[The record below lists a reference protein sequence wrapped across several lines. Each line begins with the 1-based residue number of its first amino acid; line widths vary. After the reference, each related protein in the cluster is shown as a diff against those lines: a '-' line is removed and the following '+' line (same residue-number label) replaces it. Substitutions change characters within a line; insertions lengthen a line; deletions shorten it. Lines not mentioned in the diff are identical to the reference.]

1 MNFFV
6 VVGLFTI
13 VSALDLSKVA
23 EPIADEYVV
32 QFKNNISL
40 HERLNHID
48 LVNASSE
55 ILFKYD
61 FPGFQGYAARMGSKV
76 LSAVL
81 DSSLVQLVEQNGI
94 VRASDEPVS
103 PLNCIT
109 QQGATW
115 GLVRTAEEDLV
126 LTGEYKHE
134 EDGGAGVM
142 TYVLDTGIYCAHNDF
157 EGRCKWGANFVDSTD
172 TDGNGHGT
180 HVAGTMVGKLYGV
193 AKKAQVKAV
202 KVLNAGGSGSYAGIL
217 AGIDWVVTD
226 AIAMAKAA
234 GRRVARAVGNMSL
247 GGGISTALNNAV
259 NAAHD
264 DNVLFAVAAGNDYR
278 DACNYSPASAAKAA
292 TTGSSTNSDSMS
304 TFSNWGSCVDI
315 FAPGTSI
322 TSAWIN
328 GPNSDNT
335 ISGTSMAS
343 PHVAGVLA
351 KLMWQHPD
359 FDSDKIIAEMLDIA
373 TNNKLSGVRG
383 SVNKLAYHGCFN

>member
-1 MNFFV
+1 
-6 VVGLFTI
+6 
-13 VSALDLSKVA
+13 LD
-23 EPIADEYVV
+23 
-32 QFKNNISL
+32 
-40 HERLNHID
+40 
-48 LVNASSE
+48 
-55 ILFKYD
+55 
-61 FPGFQGYAARMGSKV
+61 
-76 LSAVL
+76 
-81 DSSLVQLVEQNGI
+81 
-94 VRASDEPVS
+94 
-103 PLNCIT
+103 
-109 QQGATW
+109 GA
-115 GLVRTAEEDLV
+115 
-126 LTGEYKHE
+126 
-134 EDGGAGVM
+134 GAGVM
-142 TYVLDTGIYCAHNDF
+142 TYVIDTGIYCAHNDF
-157 EGRCKWGANFVDSTD
+157 GNRCVWGANFVDSD
-172 TDGNGHGT
+172 DSDGNGHGT

-264 DNVLFAVAAGNDYR
+264 DNVLFAVAAGNDYGN
-278 DACNYSPASAAKAA
+278 ACNYSPASAAKAA

-373 TNNKLSGVRG
+373 TTNKLSGVRG